1 MKNATYYC
9 YDTYAAWRFSTLRSV
24 QLAASEQASS
34 GGNPEHMA
42 QMCRT
47 TPR

>member
-1 MKNATYYC
+1 MTFSTAYRYY
-9 YDTYAAWRFSTLRSV
+9 TSTAWRFSTLRSV
-24 QLAASEQASS
+24 QLAASERASS

-47 TPR
+47 TR

>member
-1 MKNATYYC
+1 MNYATYHRYC
-9 YDTYAAWRFSTLRSV
+9 TSTAWRFSTLRSA
-24 QLAASEQASS
+24 QLAASERTSS

-47 TPR
+47 TR